1 MNNKRLSSLN
11 RDELKSYL
19 FEIQDS
25 IDSHLKNGGDV
36 DSFIDETDLFDD
48 FEDILPDEE
57 YGIFVITLL
66 NGIRSETV
74 INTLLDS
81 ILNTIQSK
89 SPVLNS

>member
-1 MNNKRLSSLN
+1 MSFLKDLLKASGNEYASLVS
-11 RDELKSYL
+11 D
-19 FEIQDS
+19 
-25 IDSHLKNGGDV
+25 GVTAGDV

-74 INTLLDS
+74 INMLLDS

-89 SPVLNS
+89 SAVLNS

>member
-1 MNNKRLSSLN
+1 MNIKRLSSLN

-36 DSFIDETDLFDD
+36 DSFIVETDLFDD

-74 INTLLDS
+74 INMLLDS

-89 SPVLNS
+89 STVLNS

>member
-1 MNNKRLSSLN
+1 MNIKRLSSLN

-25 IDSHLKNGGDV
+25 IDSHLKNVGDV

-89 SPVLNS
+89 STVLNS

>member
-1 MNNKRLSSLN
+1 MNKQILSSLN
-11 RDELKSYL
+11 REEMKFYL
-19 FEIQDS
+19 FEIQD
-25 IDSHLKNGGDV
+25 IIASHLQNGGDV
-36 DSFIDETDLFDD
+36 DSFIDETDLLDD

-81 ILNTIQSK
+81 LLKGIQPKATIS
-89 SPVLNS
+89 SI

>member
-1 MNNKRLSSLN
+1 MIKKPLDSLN
-11 RDELKSYL
+11 REELKSYI

-48 FEDILPDEE
+48 FEDVLPDEE

-74 INTLLDS
+74 LNTLLDS
-81 ILNTIQSK
+81 LIKGIQSRAAI
-89 SPVLNS
+89 SSI